1 MEQRV
6 FTHATLSSEA
16 HEGHANISV
25 RSDRLGE
32 ACSNSYARQV
42 RLLCISDIHGHADAL
57 SAVLAA
63 AEQRGY
69 GEVLVAGDIC
79 FPGPDALETW
89 RRLTQIRAVIV
100 QGLGDRALATLDTA
114 NVVPKNPHERARL
127 ERLAATRGELGD
139 LILTR
144 LRRLPSTHRMNLED
158 GSELLLIHGSPAD
171 PFEPFSHEMTDDEMN
186 ALLGDDPADIIV
198 CGGSH
203 VPFDRMVSGVR
214 IINVGS
220 VGEAPSGTDRSGQHA
235 DFTIID
241 THKAGIEVEQLVV
254 PLGKAA

>member
-1 MEQRV
+1 M
-6 FTHATLSSEA
+6 
-16 HEGHANISV
+16 
-25 RSDRLGE
+25 
-32 ACSNSYARQV
+32 

-69 GEVLVAGDIC
+69 AQVLVAGDIC
-79 FPGPDALETW
+79 FPGPAALETW
-89 RRLTQIRAVIV
+89 RRLTQIRAVMV
-100 QGLGDRALATLDTA
+100 QGLGDRALAMLDTTS
-114 NVVPKNPHERARL
+114 VVPKNPHEQARL
-127 ERLAATRGELGD
+127 ERLTATRTELGE

-144 LRRLPSTHRMNLED
+144 LRRLQPMHRMDLED
-158 GSELLLIHGSPAD
+158 GSELLLIHGSPSD
-171 PFEPFSHEMTDDEMN
+171 PFEPFSHDMTDDEMN

-220 VGEAPSGTDRSGQHA
+220 VGEAPSGTSRSGQHA
-235 DFTIID
+235 DFTIIE
-241 THKAGIEVEQLVV
+241 THKAGIEVEQIVV

>member
-1 MEQRV
+1 MEANKGSFQRLE
-6 FTHATLSSEA
+6 H
-16 HEGHANISV
+16 
-25 RSDRLGE
+25 SDHLGE
-32 ACSNSYARQV
+32 VGPYSYALEV
-42 RLLCISDIHGHADAL
+42 RFLCISDIHGHAEAL
-57 SAVLAA
+57 AAVLAA
-63 AEQRGY
+63 ADQRGY
-69 GEVLVAGDIC
+69 GQVLVAGDIC

-89 RRLTQIRAVIV
+89 RRLTQIRAIIV

-114 NVVPKNPHERARL
+114 HVVPKNPHERERL

-144 LRRLPSTHRMNLED
+144 LRRLPATHRIDLED
-158 GSELLLIHGSPAD
+158 GQELLLIHGSPVD
-171 PFEPFSHEMTDDEMN
+171 PFEPFSHDMTDDEMN

-220 VGEAPSGTDRSGQHA
+220 VGEAPSGTHRGGQHA
-235 DFTIID
+235 DFTLID
-241 THKAGIEVEQLVV
+241 THKAGIDVEQLVV

>member
-1 MEQRV
+1 
-6 FTHATLSSEA
+6 
-16 HEGHANISV
+16 
-25 RSDRLGE
+25 
-32 ACSNSYARQV
+32 V

-69 GEVLVAGDIC
+69 AQVLVAGDIC
-79 FPGPDALETW
+79 FPGPDPLETW
-89 RRLTQIRAVIV
+89 RRLAQIRATLV
-100 QGLGDRALATLDTA
+100 QGTGDRALAMLDTA
-114 NVVPKNPHERARL
+114 KVVPKNPHERARL
-127 ERLAATRGELGD
+127 ERLAAMRSELGD

-144 LRRLPSTHRMNLED
+144 LRRLPDMHRMGLED
-158 GSELLLIHGSPAD
+158 GSELLLMHGSPMD
-171 PFEPFSHEMTDDEMN
+171 PFEPFSHDMTDEEMS

-203 VPFDRMVSGVR
+203 VPFDRMVAGVR

>member
-1 MEQRV
+1 MLSFINE
-6 FTHATLSSEA
+6 TLGVDLSVSS
-16 HEGHANISV
+16 V
-25 RSDRLGE
+25 RLGE
-32 ACSNSYARQV
+32 AAFNSYARWV

-57 SAVLAA
+57 AAVLAA

-69 GEVLVAGDIC
+69 AQVLVAGDIC
-79 FPGPDALETW
+79 FPGPNALETW
-89 RRLTQIRAVIV
+89 RRLTQIRATIV
-100 QGLGDRALATLDTA
+100 QGTSDRALALLDTT
-114 NVVPKNPHERARL
+114 NVVPKNPHERSRL

-144 LRRLPSTHRMNLED
+144 LRRLMTTHRMDLED
-158 GSELLLIHGSPAD
+158 GSELLLIHGSPTD
-171 PFEPFSHEMTDDEMN
+171 PFEPFSHDMTDEEMG

-203 VPFDRMVSGVR
+203 VPFDRMVAGVR

-220 VGEAPSGTDRSGQHA
+220 VGEAPSGSGLSGQHA

>member
-1 MEQRV
+1 MPR
-6 FTHATLSSEA
+6 TLRP
-16 HEGHANISV
+16 NIPTS
-25 RSDRLGE
+25 SDRLGE
-32 ACSNSYARQV
+32 AAFNFYARRV

-69 GEVLVAGDIC
+69 AQVLVAGDIC
-79 FPGPDALETW
+79 FPGPDPLETW
-89 RRLTQIRAVIV
+89 RRLAQIRAVIV
-100 QGLGDRALATLDTA
+100 QGTGDRALTMLDTA
-114 NVVPKNPHERARL
+114 KVVPKNPHERARL
-127 ERLAATRGELGD
+127 ERLAAMRGELGD

-144 LRRLPSTHRMNLED
+144 VRRLPNAHRMDLED
-158 GSELLLIHGSPAD
+158 GSELLLMHGSPMD
-171 PFEPFSHEMTDDEMN
+171 PFEPFSHEMTDDEMT

-203 VPFDRMVSGVR
+203 VPFDRMVAGVR

-220 VGEAPSGTDRSGQHA
+220 VGEAPSGTDRSGLHA